1 MLFGGVLVVG
11 LPGGERVVEP
21 LWKELVVVTS
31 GVPVVCI
38 QSQLDRAVFQNVPD
52 TQEYE

>member
-1 MLFGGVLVVG
+1 MLFGGVLVAGLLVG
-11 LPGGERVVEP
+11 GVVEP
-21 LWKELVVVTS
+21 LWTRLAVVTS
-31 GVPVVCI
+31 GVPVVFI